1 MGIYVKIEKID
12 DDGKLVR
19 YSFMS
24 ADGSLRILVVDR
36 KEERLWPED
45 GIHNIEY
52 NGAARALVKAW
63 RQQGELPDKAL
74 HQA

>member
-1 MGIYVKIEKID
+1 MGVYVRIEKVN
-12 DDGKLVR
+12 DDGKLAR
-19 YSFMS
+19 YSFRS
-24 ADGSLRILVVDR
+24 ADGSQRILVVDR
-36 KEERLWPED
+36 EEERLWPED

-63 RQQGELPDKAL
+63 RQQGDLPDKAL